1 VLKSLNPEAIR
12 APFGNYSHAVEVPA
26 GARFVLCPGQLGIA
40 PDDSVPATMEA
51 QAELAFRNIAAVLSA
66 AGMSMT
72 HVVRLNAFV
81 TKRENMSIYM
91 AVRDRFVS
99 DPLPASTLMIVS
111 GFSRPEFLVEVEAIA
126 AKVD

>member
-1 VLKSLNPEAIR
+1 MLKPLNPEAIR

-26 GARFVLCPGQLGIA
+26 GARFVICSGQLGIA
-40 PDDSVPATMEA
+40 PDDSVPPGMEA
-51 QAELAFRNIAAVLSA
+51 QAELAFRNIATLLSS
-66 AGMSMT
+66 AGLSMSDL
-72 HVVRLNAFV
+72 VRLNAYV
-81 TKRENMSIYM
+81 TRRENMSVYM

-99 DPLPASTLMIVS
+99 SPLPASTLMIVS